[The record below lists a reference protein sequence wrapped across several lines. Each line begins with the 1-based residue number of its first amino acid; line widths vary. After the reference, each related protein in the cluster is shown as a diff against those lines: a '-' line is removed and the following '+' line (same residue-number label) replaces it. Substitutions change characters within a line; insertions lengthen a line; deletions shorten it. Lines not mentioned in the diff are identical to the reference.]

1 MSIDLLKSSLIFEQ
15 KDKKVTIGNIIL
27 NGTIYW
33 FIQQFTLAFTITV
46 SDLYNE
52 TQTKSEKASMDILVS
67 QTDSIRGEL
76 NGAITGVV
84 VANDNN
90 FMLNPALNVRR
101 APSATRQIDV
111 QANPAIL
118 TKLVK
123 QTELSKATVRRETP
137 LIQVLGRPIYPLKNN
152 KLGKLKGIFLGEC
165 LIIFR
170 LILKKITGFYK

>member
-1 MSIDLLKSSLIFEQ
+1 
-15 KDKKVTIGNIIL
+15 
-27 NGTIYW
+27 
-33 FIQQFTLAFTITV
+33 
-46 SDLYNE
+46 
-52 TQTKSEKASMDILVS
+52 MDILVS